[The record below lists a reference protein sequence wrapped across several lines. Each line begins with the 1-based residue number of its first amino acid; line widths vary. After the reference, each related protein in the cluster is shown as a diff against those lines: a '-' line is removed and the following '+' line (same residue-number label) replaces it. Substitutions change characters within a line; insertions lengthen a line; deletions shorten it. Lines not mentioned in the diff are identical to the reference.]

1 MKSAALMSSQLDA
14 RAAATAIAATSVYR
28 PGHNDHI
35 INNKMNKPLKQIG
48 IAYNSQ
54 ISAAYPLSEKIGNF
68 LERLDAQ
75 IVVLCPIQE
84 KTLRNCITENSL
96 DALIILGGDGTM
108 LRASHLCAAA
118 EVPIVGVNLG
128 NFGFLMELQP
138 NEWKDML
145 PRLLEGDYRLEMRML
160 LHAEHIRSDK
170 ALSSSLVVNEV
181 VVCRG
186 QHVRPIRLETEV
198 DGAHMASYVADGV
211 IAATPTGS
219 TAYALAAGGAILPPE
234 LRNIIIVPVAPHL
247 SPDQSIILSEGAVVD
262 IRVSTTH
269 QAVFSVDGHMPV
281 IMENGDFVRVKSS
294 ELNSRYIRF
303 RGPGYFYRNLNRYL
317 EQNPA
322 LLGAS

>member
-1 MKSAALMSSQLDA
+1 MSSQLAA
-14 RAAATAIAATSVYR
+14 RAAATAIAATNVYK

-54 ISAAYPLSEKIGNF
+54 ISAAYPLSKEIGNF

-118 EVPIVGVNLG
+118 EVPIVGINLG

-160 LHAEHIRSDK
+160 LRAEHIRSDK

-181 VVCRG
+181 VV
-186 QHVRPIRLETEV
+186 
-198 DGAHMASYVADGV
+198 
-211 IAATPTGS
+211 AAVS
-219 TAYALAAGGAILPPE
+219 MC
-234 LRNIIIVPVAPHL
+234 AP
-247 SPDQSIILSEGAVVD
+247 SA
-262 IRVSTTH
+262 
-269 QAVFSVDGHMPV
+269 
-281 IMENGDFVRVKSS
+281 
-294 ELNSRYIRF
+294 
-303 RGPGYFYRNLNRYL
+303 
-317 EQNPA
+317 
-322 LLGAS
+322 